1 MEPCVF
7 CQIAQASAPADRV
20 LENERVVAFLDIHP
34 SAAGHVLVVPRA
46 HSDDL
51 SQASDADMA
60 ALIKMARRIGERQK
74 DRLGATGYNILMAA
88 GASAQQ
94 SVFHTHLHVVPR
106 FDGDGLDLWVR
117 GVGPS
122 AEAQAEAGRRMRGGL
137 TPA

>member
-1 MEPCVF
+1 MDNCVF
-7 CQIAQASAPADRV
+7 CQILEGRAPADRV

-51 SQASDADMA
+51 GQANDADMA
-60 ALIKMARRIGERQK
+60 ALMKMARRMGERQR
-74 DRLGATGYNILMAA
+74 DRLGATGYNILMAT

-106 FDGDGLDLWVR
+106 FDGDGLDLWIR
-117 GVGPS
+117 GPGPTP
-122 AEAQAEAGRRMRGGL
+122 EAQANARRLL
-137 TPA
+137 TQPLV

>member
-1 MEPCVF
+1 MDACVF
-7 CQIAQASAPADRV
+7 CQILTGQRPSTRV

-34 SAAGHVLVVPRA
+34 AAAGHVLVAPRT

-51 SQASDADMA
+51 SLTSDADMA

-74 DRLGATGYNILMAA
+74 ERLGATGYNLLMAT

-106 FDGDGLDLWVR
+106 FDGDGLNLWLDGGR
-117 GVGPS
+117 
-122 AEAQAEAGRRMRGGL
+122 ATDEAQAEAGRRL
-137 TPA
+137 TANLPTA